1 MVFRGAS
8 EMELGKSTPS
18 PPFLTGLGW
27 ALAVWTIA
35 PTFAVCGCALL
46 FLLFRNM
53 IMLNEDTLHTV
64 LWVSM
69 PL

>member
-1 MVFRGAS
+1 
-8 EMELGKSTPS
+8 
-18 PPFLTGLGW
+18 
-27 ALAVWTIA
+27 VWTIA